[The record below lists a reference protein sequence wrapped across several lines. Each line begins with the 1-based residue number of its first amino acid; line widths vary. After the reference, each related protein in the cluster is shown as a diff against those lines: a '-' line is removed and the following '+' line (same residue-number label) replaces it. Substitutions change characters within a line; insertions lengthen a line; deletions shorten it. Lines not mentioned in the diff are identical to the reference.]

1 VCEQLK
7 ARGAGYVGIK
17 VGVKEDA
24 RGSEECGD
32 VDLSPVLEFPS
43 KEAAL
48 DFFGSDE
55 YAAVKPLRTENLHFR
70 LAAFEANLLPE
81 GADTSKFGAY
91 LATIKKMNDAE
102 TFNAEYPP
110 LMKANNAKFNAT
122 MIARHSIDDVIFHE
136 NCEDYSFVVL
146 IGFPTYE
153 DAVAYVHDEE
163 FGAKQTAVRTKC
175 TTGPLA
181 VINCTN
187 KTDAQPQYTGVPH
200 DR

>member
-1 VCEQLK
+1 MR
-7 ARGAGYVGIK
+7 ARGAGYVGVK
-17 VGVKEDA
+17 TNVKEDSK
-24 RGSEECGD
+24 GTEECDD
-32 VDLSPVLEFPS
+32 VDISPVIEFTS
-43 KEAAL
+43 KESAVEFL
-48 DFFGSDE
+48 TSPE
-55 YAAVKPLRTENLHFR
+55 YVEIKHLRTDNLRFR
-70 LAAFEANLLPE
+70 LAVLEANLLPE

-91 LATIKKMNDAE
+91 LSTIKKMNDPE

-110 LMKANNAKFNAT
+110 LMKANNEKCNAT
-122 MIARHSIDDVIFHE
+122 IIARASIADLVLHE

-153 DAVAYVHDEE
+153 DAVEYLHNEE
-163 FGAKQTAVRTKC
+163 VGAKQTAVRRQC

-181 VINCTN
+181 VIKCTN